1 MQMKNNRNIVLPSI
15 DTNISSKLVLPPL
28 NENDVIIG
36 SFTPKNKLNLIPIK
50 NINDLLNKYSENL
63 IYPLSF
69 DNDILCIEGDDLVK
83 ECEKRLN
90 NINKEIKEI
99 LIIKALL
106 IKKEYE
112 IDKELNDEI
121 MMRIENEL
129 YFNKNEDINRI
140 FDELE
145 DINDKNYIKIG
156 EKIGLDSDKCIYLKQ
171 I

>member
-36 SFTPKNKLNLIPIK
+36 SLTPKNKLNLIPIK

>member
-1 MQMKNNRNIVLPSI
+1 MKNNRNIVLPSI

-36 SFTPKNKLNLIPIK
+36 SLTPKNKLNLIPIN

-69 DNDILCIEGDDLVK
+69 NNDILCIEGDDLVK

-106 IKKEYE
+106 NKKEYE

-129 YFNKNEDINRI
+129 YFNKNEDINKI

-156 EKIGLDSDKCIYLKQ
+156 EKIGLDSDKCIYLKY

>member
-156 EKIGLDSDKCIYLKQ
+156 EKIGLDSDKCIYLIQ

>member
-1 MQMKNNRNIVLPSI
+1 MKNNRNIVLPSI

-36 SFTPKNKLNLIPIK
+36 SLTPKNKLNLIPIK